1 MNAISLLEEARRW
14 SYPDQTRLILI
25 NNALVAFRTWAEQNR
40 WPSGSRLSYSML
52 EQCVSLVRQRNW
64 VAFDATVTIAS
75 DFLVATLNGKTVPC
89 EEAPGL
95 PIRG

>member
-1 MNAISLLEEARRW
+1 MNAISLLEEARRPA
-14 SYPDQTRLILI
+14 PDQTRLII
-25 NNALVAFRTWAEQNR
+25 TNNALVSFLTWAEQNN

-52 EQCVSLVRQRNW
+52 EQCVSFVRQRNW
-64 VAFDATVTIAS
+64 IAFDATVPIAMEW
-75 DFLVATLNGKTVPC
+75 LVATLNGKPAPC

>member
-1 MNAISLLEEARRW
+1 MNAISLLEAARRPA
-14 SYPDQTRLILI
+14 PDQTRLILV
-25 NNALVAFRTWAEQNR
+25 NNAFVAFSTWAEKNR
-40 WPSGSRLSYSML
+40 WPSGSRLTYSML

-64 VAFDATVTIAS
+64 IGFDATVAIAS
-75 DFLVATLNGKTVPC
+75 DFLVATLNGKPAPC